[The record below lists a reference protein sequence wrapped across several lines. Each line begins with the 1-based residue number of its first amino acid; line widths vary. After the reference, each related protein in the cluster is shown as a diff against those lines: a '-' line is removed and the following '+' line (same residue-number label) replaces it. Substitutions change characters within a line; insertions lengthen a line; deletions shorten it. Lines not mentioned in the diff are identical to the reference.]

1 MTYDDS
7 GVRCTMLRGGTS
19 RGLFLEAAD
28 LPIPD
33 DRLPLVAAHL
43 SEWLVAAN
51 DLSRKMSAP
60 EHLTV
65 TPVTVFLAPAATTE
79 IAE

>member
-1 MTYDDS
+1 MQTRGPLDDEA
-7 GVRCTMLRGGTS
+7 VRVLAK
-19 RGLFLEAAD
+19 AAD

-33 DRLPLVAAHL
+33 DRLQLVATQL
-43 SEWLVAAN
+43 SEWLAAAN